1 MVEFWTKKSVWV
13 NLTSGATFHFSS
25 SAKIEFGKSQIRF
38 LFFTNLS
45 CLSHKSL
52 GFSRPHFDLERG
64 SDALARAFVN
74 PWLAAEK
81 YKVEY
86 VNAFKCYEQ
95 RYNDN
100 WQNFKGGLFV
110 ETRKATAECIV
121 LQFQPSCKLSSTV
134 QCSAQQRAFF
144 VNFIIFPYE
153 REGASRAVNFRW
165 LKKCK
170 NFKIFQKKSRNGGL
184 HCLRAQMAAG
194 RFWNGCSGVF
204 LRWILRDLP
213 IQAFHVGKK
222 QKRMRG

>member
-52 GFSRPHFDLERG
+52 GFSRPHFDLESG

-86 VNAFKCYEQ
+86 VNAFKC
-95 RYNDN
+95 
-100 WQNFKGGLFV
+100 
-110 ETRKATAECIV
+110 
-121 LQFQPSCKLSSTV
+121 
-134 QCSAQQRAFF
+134 
-144 VNFIIFPYE
+144 
-153 REGASRAVNFRW
+153 
-165 LKKCK
+165 
-170 NFKIFQKKSRNGGL
+170 
-184 HCLRAQMAAG
+184 
-194 RFWNGCSGVF
+194 
-204 LRWILRDLP
+204 
-213 IQAFHVGKK
+213 
-222 QKRMRG
+222 

>member
-52 GFSRPHFDLERG
+52 GFSRPHFDLERA

-95 RYNDN
+95 RGSVCWNEEGDRGMYTFAIST
-100 WQNFKGGLFV
+100 Q
-110 ETRKATAECIV
+110 
-121 LQFQPSCKLSSTV
+121 LQ
-134 QCSAQQRAFF
+134 AQ
-144 VNFIIFPYE
+144 
-153 REGASRAVNFRW
+153 
-165 LKKCK
+165 
-170 NFKIFQKKSRNGGL
+170 
-184 HCLRAQMAAG
+184 
-194 RFWNGCSGVF
+194 
-204 LRWILRDLP
+204 
-213 IQAFHVGKK
+213 
-222 QKRMRG
+222 

>member
-64 SDALARAFVN
+64 LDALARAFVN

-81 YKVEY
+81 YKEGY
-86 VNAFKCYEQ
+86 VNAFKCYKQ

-100 WQNFKGGLFV
+100 WQNFKGGSVCWNEEGDRGMCSFAIS
-110 ETRKATAECIV
+110 TQ
-121 LQFQPSCKLSSTV
+121 LQ
-134 QCSAQQRAFF
+134 A
-144 VNFIIFPYE
+144 
-153 REGASRAVNFRW
+153 
-165 LKKCK
+165 
-170 NFKIFQKKSRNGGL
+170 
-184 HCLRAQMAAG
+184 M
-194 RFWNGCSGVF
+194 
-204 LRWILRDLP
+204 
-213 IQAFHVGKK
+213 
-222 QKRMRG
+222 